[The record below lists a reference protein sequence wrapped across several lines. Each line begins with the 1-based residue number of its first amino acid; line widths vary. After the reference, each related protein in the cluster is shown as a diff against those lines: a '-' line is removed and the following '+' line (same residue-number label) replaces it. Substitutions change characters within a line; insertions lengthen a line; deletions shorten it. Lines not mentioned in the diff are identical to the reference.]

1 MFYLFM
7 CTPTIASLTSIQFN
21 SYSETINSL
30 VFTNMHARGILQEY
44 NFFHT
49 TKNQSSND
57 PPKSILATQDFNKTK
72 LPNIIVTNTD
82 TNTKP
87 ATKKSTY
94 LQARSQQTK
103 HQKLH
108 PNWLTSIIP
117 IVFFFFFFLLLL
129 LNNTHTSDQNQRLV
143 TNLQFFLAKPK
154 YSILKTF
161 GYQPSFLDLI
171 NSIKNFMLYQ
181 QLFKIFQLE
190 KNA

>member
-1 MFYLFM
+1 MLEE
-7 CTPTIASLTSIQFN
+7 SLRKI
-21 SYSETINSL
+21 I
-30 VFTNMHARGILQEY
+30 
-44 NFFHT
+44 FFHT

-87 ATKKSTY
+87 ATKTSTY

-117 IVFFFFFFLLLL
+117 IVFFFLLLLL

-143 TNLQFFLAKPK
+143 TNQQFFLAKPK

-161 GYQPSFLDLI
+161 GYQPSFLDII
-171 NSIKNFMLYQ
+171 NSIKNFMLFQ
-181 QLFKIFQLE
+181 QLLKIFQP
-190 KNA
+190 KF